1 MAVSNLILTALATN
15 LFQDTINANAA
26 VAIKGSSGTLYVIH
40 VDNSANAAAASFI
53 KLYDSAAAVTVGT
66 TVPDWVIKVPGAFVG
81 NVLIATTG
89 IAFGSGLQV
98 ATVTVGG
105 TGGVVSPTGSVIV
118 RVVYT

>member
-15 LFQDTINANAA
+15 LFQDTSNANA
-26 VAIKGSSGTLYVIH
+26 VISVKGASGTLYVIH
-40 VDNSANAAAASFI
+40 VDNSANAAAASYV
-53 KLYDSAAAVTVGT
+53 KLFDSAAAITLGT

-81 NVLIATTG
+81 NVLIATSG
-89 IAFGSGLQV
+89 LVFASGLQV

-105 TGGVVSPTGSVIV
+105 TAGTTSPTGAVIM